1 MARFKSW
8 IWVPACAAAITAGAQ
23 VEVPLGEVP
32 FTLQSFFVLLA
43 GFLLGSLRGT
53 LAAAL
58 YLAAGACGLPV
69 FSGGAAGPDRL
80 AGPTAGFLW
89 GFLPMAAIAGQA
101 IRGGSWQG
109 WRIALLWGG
118 LATVALLALGLPWH
132 AISRGFGL
140 GEVSSTALFLL
151 PGAAIKLV
159 GSAFLGEKIA
169 SRRSQGTGPSE
180 PRSTS
185 AP

>member
-69 FSGGAAGPDRL
+69 FSGGAAGFARL

-89 GFLPMAAIAGQA
+89 GFLPMAAIAGLA
-101 IRGGSWQG
+101 IRKGQWQG
-109 WRIALLWGG
+109 WRNALLWGTIG
-118 LATVALLALGLPWH
+118 TGALLALGLPWLGY
-132 AISRGFGL
+132 SRGL
-140 GEVSSTALFLL
+140 DRSEVAAVALSLL
-151 PGAAIKLV
+151 PGAAIKLAAGV
-159 GSAFLGEKIA
+159 TLGAVLAEKRKA
-169 SRRSQGTGPSE
+169 GQV
-180 PRSTS
+180 
-185 AP
+185 